1 MVINYKCPSCGAPML
16 FNPET
21 QKLSCDYCGTTLSVE
36 EYKKQFGDPEKREET
51 AEEKAAEKA
60 QKVETEEEG
69 AKAEGE
75 TGPSMKVKR
84 YICPSCGAEVVT
96 DELTAA
102 TMCSFCGNTTLM
114 EDVLEEKCPV

>member
-75 TGPSMKVKR
+75 TGSLYRIQWYFVQSEIPSVSTFR
-84 YICPSCGAEVVT
+84 T
-96 DELTAA
+96 
-102 TMCSFCGNTTLM
+102 
-114 EDVLEEKCPV
+114 